1 VLLTDTDTGER
12 AAPVLDSSV
21 PLSPGC
27 LPCRLGDFFGQQ
39 FAVFVNPNK
48 KVKMTKCNLGLSYF
62 LCKKSRFGRE
72 VACSRDNFSTE
83 VKSESLAGSG
93 FPDGHRQISLEKYD
107 NSEGGYSFPIYENRT
122 ENGGTRMFIEPQAQ
136 VIVSNYSAGDHT
148 EHNGTVVSGMSGS
161 SVTTRVGVRLH
172 GNVQDDHGMKQMRPF
187 AEVNWWHGPGSQSI
201 AFDGIT
207 VNDGLPSNR
216 LEGKVGLQGNVTQH
230 VSVWGS
236 IGFEAGAHDYTAGKA
251 QVGMKYSW

>member
-1 VLLTDTDTGER
+1 VDGYSAGVYGTWYGNKDILSGPYVDTWVMYGAFNNKVNGQGLPTESYKSSNV
-12 AAPVLDSSV
+12 AA
-21 PLSPGC
+21 
-27 LPCRLGDFFGQQ
+27 
-39 FAVFVNPNK
+39 
-48 KVKMTKCNLGLSYF
+48 
-62 LCKKSRFGRE
+62 
-72 VACSRDNFSTE
+72 
-83 VKSESLAGSG
+83 
-93 FPDGHRQISLEKYD
+93 SLET
-107 NSEGGYSFPIYENRT
+107 GYSFPIYENQG
-122 ENGGTRMFIEPQAQ
+122 EKGGTRMFIEPQAQ

-148 EHNGTVVSGMSGS
+148 EQNGTVVSGQSGS

-172 GNVQDDHGMKQMRPF
+172 GNVQDDAGMKQMRPF

-236 IGFEAGAHDYTAGKA
+236 VGFEAGAHDYTAGKA